1 MKIKLNGEDLELQDG
16 AVLADIC
23 TKLGIDSKGV
33 AFAIDSDVIPR
44 DEWSSTKLTEGT
56 DVMMIRAACG
66 G

>member
-16 AVLADIC
+16 AVLSDIC

-33 AFAIDSDVIPR
+33 AFAIDCDVIPR
-44 DEWSSTKLTEGT
+44 DEWASTTLADGTE
-56 DVMMIRAACG
+56 VMMIRAACG

>member
-1 MKIKLNGEDLELQDG
+1 MKIKLNGEELELQDG

-33 AFAIDSDVIPR
+33 AFAIDCDVIPR
-44 DEWSSTKLTEGT
+44 DEWDSTKLVENVE
-56 DVMMIRAACG
+56 VMMIRAACG

>member
-23 TKLGIDSKGV
+23 SKLGIDSKGV

-44 DEWSSTKLTEGT
+44 DEWTSTKLADGTE
-56 DVMMIRAACG
+56 VMMIRAACG